1 MAGIFK
7 AYDIRGTVPEQ
18 LNNDMAYKIG
28 KAAGMFYGKS
38 PIIVGRDMRDTG
50 VELGKNLIRG
60 LNDVGI
66 DVIDVGLIET
76 PMINFSTVFLGAAG
90 GIMITASHNPAGYN
104 GFKFCREEA
113 KPVGYDSGI
122 DEIERLVYEDIELS
136 ERKGAVVEKDVYD
149 DYIDY
154 LLSYVKNWKPLKIV
168 VDAGNGVAGKTI
180 PKFFKAVQ
188 EKKGVKMDV
197 IPLFF
202 ELDGNFP
209 NHDANPLDFE
219 NMRDLQKKII
229 ETNADLGVAYDGDAD
244 RSGYVDEKSDIVTN
258 DYVATV
264 IAMEYLKNNPKA
276 TFLYDIRTTW
286 SFKETVEKM
295 GGIAKKCKV
304 GHSNIKEALRKENAI
319 FAGELA
325 GHYYFKENFNTD
337 SGIIAMIMIINLM
350 CEENKKLSEFV
361 DPLKKYF
368 SSGEIN
374 SKIADPD
381 EKMKEIA
388 EKYSYGNIE
397 YIDGISV
404 EFSDWWFNV
413 RKSNTEP
420 VLRFVCEAKSNK
432 LMEEKRDELIE
443 LIRS

>member
-18 LNNDMAYKIG
+18 LNDDMAYKIG
-28 KAAGMFYGKS
+28 KAAGIFFGKS
-38 PIIVGRDMRDTG
+38 PIIVGRDMRESG
-50 VELGKNLIRG
+50 IELSENLIRG

-66 DVIDVGLIET
+66 DVINVGLIET
-76 PMINFSTVFLGAAG
+76 PMINFSTVFLAAAG

-122 DEIERLVYEDIELS
+122 DEIERLAYEDIELS
-136 ERKGAVVEKDVYD
+136 ERKGAVIDKDVYE

-168 VDAGNGVAGKTI
+168 VDAGNGMAGKTI
-180 PKFFKAVQ
+180 PKFFKAVA

-209 NHDANPLDFE
+209 NHDANPLDFD
-219 NMRDLQKKII
+219 NMIDLQKKIK
-229 ETNADLGVAYDGDAD
+229 ETNAHLGVAFDGDAD
-244 RSGYVDEKSDIVTN
+244 RSGYVDEKSEIVTN
-258 DYVATV
+258 DYVSIV

-374 SKIADPD
+374 SKITDPD
-381 EKMKEIA
+381 EKMKELA

-404 EFSDWWFNV
+404 EFTDWWFNV

-420 VLRFVCEAKSNK
+420 VLRFICEATTKK
-432 LMEEKRDELIE
+432 LMEEKRDEVIN